1 MSAPCPALGFV
12 VDLEPASG
20 LSAERLA
27 TLRAEWAAFLDG
39 RGLTGRERRVGPRL
53 RFEVESEASQATQN
67 DRAAVE
73 GWLST
78 RPDVAACQV
87 GDIHDL
93 RPDS

>member
-1 MSAPCPALGFV
+1 VSAPCPALGFV
-12 VDLEPASG
+12 VELEPTAG

-53 RFEVESEASQATQN
+53 RFEVASEAAQATQN
-67 DRAAVE
+67 DRAAAE
-73 GWLST
+73 GWLAT
-78 RPDVAACQV
+78 RDELARCHV